1 MKEVVDDV
9 RSKEEMFKY
18 LVSVLLY
25 TYMFIQGYFYYV
37 LFFFSF
43 RNIWCQLRIYYFK
56 IENYSWLYFKNDLM
70 V

>member
-25 TYMFIQGYFYYV
+25 KYMFIQGYFYYV

-43 RNIWCQLRIYYFK
+43 RNIWY
-56 IENYSWLYFKNDLM
+56 
-70 V
+70 

>member
-25 TYMFIQGYFYYV
+25 MYMFIQGYFYYV
-37 LFFFSF
+37 LFFYSF
-43 RNIWCQLRIYYFK
+43 RNIWY
-56 IENYSWLYFKNDLM
+56 
-70 V
+70 